1 MRWLKTAM
9 VALGAV
15 VALATPAPAQDG
27 AVKIGVLDDM
37 SGPYSDNTG
46 PGDLLAVRMAVADFG
61 GSVLGKPIEVISAD
75 MQNKVDVGVGIARRW
90 YEQDQIDL
98 IIGIPHSAI
107 ALGVVKLA
115 EQSNRLVM
123 PTAAATSELTGK
135 AWPAHRVQL
144 VYDTYGQSKTLVNA
158 IMKQG
163 GDSWF
168 FITVDYAFGHAL
180 EQNASDFVKAG
191 GGKVVGA
198 GRHPLNNAD
207 FSSYLVQA
215 QASKAKV
222 VVMANGG
229 ADITNAIK
237 QAKEFGL
244 DRTGQRVAALLIQY
258 PEVRAIGLPTAQGLL
273 MASSFYWD
281 MSPEARVF
289 TDRFAAA
296 KGMPPTMIQAG
307 TYGATL
313 HYLKAV
319 KAAGTDEAKAV
330 MAKMKETPIND
341 FMTRNGRIRVDGRV
355 IRDMYLMQAKTP
367 EESKGEWDLAKIV
380 ATIPGDQAFRPLN
393 EGGCPLV
400 TK

>member
-1 MRWLKTAM
+1 MT
-9 VALGAV
+9 
-15 VALATPAPAQDG
+15 ALALCLLLAPSIGLAQDG

-37 SGPYSDNTG
+37 SGPYSENTG

-61 GSVLGKPIEVISAD
+61 GRALGKPIEIVSAD

-90 YEQDQIDL
+90 YEQDQVDL

-115 EQSNRLVM
+115 EQTNRLVM
-123 PTAAATSELTGK
+123 PTAAATAELTGK
-135 AWPAHRVQL
+135 ACSAHSVHW
-144 VYDTYGQSKTLVNA
+144 VYDTYGQSKTIASA
-158 IMKQG
+158 IVKQG

-168 FITVDYAFGHAL
+168 FITVDYAFGIAL
-180 EQNASDFVKAG
+180 EQNASDFVKAA
-191 GGKVVGA
+191 GGKVLGSA
-198 GRHPLNNAD
+198 RHPLNTAD
-207 FSSYLVQA
+207 FSSFLLQA

-229 ADITNAIK
+229 TDITNAIK

-244 DRTGQRVAALLIQY
+244 DRAGQRLAGLLIQY
-258 PEVRAIGLPTAQGLL
+258 PEVHALGLPTAQGLL
-273 MASSFYWD
+273 MAASFYWD
-281 MSPEARVF
+281 MSPEARAF
-289 TDRFAAA
+289 TDRFTAA

-319 KAAGTDEAKAV
+319 QAAGTDEAKAV
-330 MAKMKETPIND
+330 MAKMKEMPIND
-341 FMTRNGRIRVDGRV
+341 FMTRQGRIREDGRV
-355 IRDMYLMQAKTP
+355 IRDMYLMQVKTP
-367 EESKGEWDLAKIV
+367 EESKGEWDLARIV
-380 ATIPGDQAFRPLN
+380 STIPGDQAFRPLA

-400 TK
+400 KK